1 MLGLELELSKK
12 NASIARLEDENR
24 GLRKF
29 KSMSR
34 GFEKELVSLKSKL
47 NSPYRS
53 QEKSPSDAEQSGKKI
68 RNNFEEEAEVN
79 IAENIQT
86 DSADETIESISSF
99 LADIADTSAKSVD
112 LETSISTQKISPEEG
127 SNKSVAKAY
136 PLPPPKGK
144 AVSKPVDNSVGCIK
158 VTKTFWPRDA
168 SARTPSTDASQ
179 SKQKTIEDYFVDND
193 DAVTPHED
201 SQNDSITTLS
211 SDDEINLT
219 RDGEEDN
226 LLESMLEDHPTF
238 SKDDM
243 ITIQEET
250 VKSFLTLK
258 PFASLCAKSDNIVEP
273 KKRLRQVENFSE
285 IPSKRTKLNEYL
297 RRAMEL

>member
-12 NASIARLEDENR
+12 NASIARLEEENR
-24 GLRKF
+24 SLRKF

-34 GFEKELVSLKSKL
+34 GFEKELVSLKNKL
-47 NSPYRS
+47 NSPYHS
-53 QEKSPSDAEQSGKKI
+53 QEKSSSDAEKSEQIS

-79 IAENIQT
+79 SGENIQT

-99 LADIADTSAKSVD
+99 LADIANTSAKSLD
-112 LETSISTQKISPEEG
+112 LETSISSQKISPEEP
-127 SNKSVAKAY
+127 SNKSVTKAH
-136 PLPPPKGK
+136 PPPKGK
-144 AVSKPVDNSVGCIK
+144 AASIHVDNSVGRIK

-168 SARTPSTDASQ
+168 SSRPPSTDASQ
-179 SKQKTIEDYFVDND
+179 SKQKTIEDYFVDKDN
-193 DAVTPHED
+193 AVTPHED
-201 SQNDSITTLS
+201 SLNDSITTLS

-219 RDGEEDN
+219 RDGDEDI

-238 SKDDM
+238 SKDDV

-258 PFASLCAKSDNIVEP
+258 PFASLCATSDNIVEP
-273 KKRLRQVENFSE
+273 KKRLRQVEDFGE

-297 RRAMEL
+297 KRAMEL